1 MFKRLLITCSLAIA
15 LLLGSNTAV
24 ATVIYDNFG
33 PGDSFNT
40 LSAYVIADGSM
51 PGFTFIA
58 EDTGFVTS
66 IDFGMEIF
74 GGADPQTVNFSLF
87 TNANDNIG
95 TLLEAFSVTV
105 SHPAGASGTSTGNLT
120 GSTLLSLGQQY
131 WLVGSSPPGSD
142 VGVGVRWQWNNQ
154 GDTGVQRAGDGS
166 LFQNRTLPTFRV
178 NADSVPVPEPGA
190 LVLLVSGLAAFAAL
204 RRRHRCA
211 PSRSRTAVTH

>member
-1 MFKRLLITCSLAIA
+1 MFKRLAITCSLAIA
-15 LLLGSNTAV
+15 LMLGSTTAV

-40 LSAYVIADGSM
+40 LSGYVIADGSM
-51 PGFTFIA
+51 PGFTFVA

-66 IDFGMEIF
+66 IDFGMGIF
-74 GGADPQTVNFSLF
+74 GVDDPQTINFSLF
-87 TNANDNIG
+87 TNADDNIG
-95 TLLEAFSVTV
+95 TELEAFSVTV
-105 SHPAGASGTSTGNLT
+105 SHPVGAPGTSTGNLT
-120 GSTLLSLGQQY
+120 GSTLLSSGQQY
-131 WLVGSSPPGSD
+131 WLVGSSPG
-142 VGVGVRWQWNNQ
+142 GVGVRWHWNNQ
-154 GDTGVQRAGDGS
+154 GDTGVQRAGDGT
-166 LFQNRTLPTFRV
+166 LFEFRTLPTFRV